1 MKLQNAW
8 SVLLLSV
15 VKAVYRCVISMLC
28 GVGRRIMRGG
38 SGALPEFVLSYGM
51 MPSPVKDPASDAW
64 LALKQRRKHGRDKPK
79 TSSEP
84 AKVLPIRGSVDDPMF
99 RINM

>member
-28 GVGRRIMRGG
+28 DVGRRIVRGG